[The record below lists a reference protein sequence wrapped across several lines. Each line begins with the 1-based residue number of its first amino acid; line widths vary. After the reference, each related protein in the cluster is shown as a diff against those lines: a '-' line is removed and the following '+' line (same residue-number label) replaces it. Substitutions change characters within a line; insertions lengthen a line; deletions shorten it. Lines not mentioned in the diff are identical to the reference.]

1 MTFDSKTSRL
11 RILIHVLHGQGV
23 GNFVRPTVIAM
34 ALARRHDVILTDGG
48 RPVPRANIERVTL
61 LPLPRIARKGS
72 EFFPLEGGLG
82 LDAVMQ
88 ARQQSLRDTI
98 GVLRPDIV
106 VVESYPFTKWALG
119 DEILDF
125 ANASRM
131 VNPAAKVICSVR
143 EIHPRT
149 RWEAGSDESYAGEVT
164 GRLRAHFDALLIHGD
179 PAFTRLDEHLPF
191 VSATGLSFAYT
202 GIVSEK
208 PSATPP
214 DWIKATTK
222 GAPFILANVGGGVD
236 RSHLLRHVLD
246 AWESLAASGALV
258 GWKLVL
264 SPGLSGA
271 DDGLVERTRRHGD
284 DVILRRFGPDF
295 LAWLQAADL
304 SVSCAGYNTCANL
317 LETRRRAVLVPD
329 PEMDDQTPRAMLLAA
344 RDLAVVVPSAELDR
358 AKLETAILK
367 SLAGPYPDH
376 SIALD
381 GAERTRLFIEQ
392 IAAND
397 DQIVTRAHS
406 I

>member
-1 MTFDSKTSRL
+1 MG
-11 RILIHVLHGQGV
+11 I
-23 GNFVRPTVIAM
+23 
-34 ALARRHDVILTDGG
+34 
-48 RPVPRANIERVTL
+48 
-61 LPLPRIARKGS
+61 
-72 EFFPLEGGLG
+72 
-82 LDAVMQ
+82 
-88 ARQQSLRDTI
+88 
-98 GVLRPDIV
+98 
-106 VVESYPFTKWALG
+106 G
-119 DEILDF
+119 DEILDL

-143 EIHPRT
+143 DIHPRT
-149 RWEAGSDESYAGEVT
+149 RWEAGSDESYAAEVA

-179 PAFTRLDEHLPF
+179 PAFTRLEEHLPF
-191 VSATGLSFAYT
+191 VSATGLSLAYT

-208 PSATPP
+208 PSAKPL

-222 GAPFILANVGGGVD
+222 GAPFILASVGGGVD

-246 AWESLAASGALV
+246 AWESLAASGALM

-264 SPGLSGA
+264 SPGLGGA

-284 DVILRRFGPDF
+284 DVILRRFRPDF

-317 LETRRRAVLVPD
+317 LETRRRAILVPD
-329 PEMDDQTPRAMLLAA
+329 PEMDDQTLRAMLLAA
-344 RDLAVVVPSAELDR
+344 RNLAVVVPSAELDR

-367 SLAGPYPDH
+367 SLAGTYPDH

-381 GAERTRLFIEQ
+381 GAERTRLLIEQ

-397 DQIVTRAHS
+397 DQIVSRDNS